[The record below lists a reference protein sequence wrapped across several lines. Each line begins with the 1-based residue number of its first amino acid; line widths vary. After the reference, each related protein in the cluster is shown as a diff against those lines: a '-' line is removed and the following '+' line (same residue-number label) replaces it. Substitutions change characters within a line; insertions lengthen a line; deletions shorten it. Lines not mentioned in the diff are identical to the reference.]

1 MKTLTIARAARKRGR
16 HDQCIG
22 CPRIVRGYEA
32 FVEEGMAKTAKRAKS
47 ESRLGVREP
56 SAGRERRSTQ
66 SRARKASSAPVRLA
80 DVARYA
86 GVSTASVSRAI
97 NAPEL
102 VSLDLRQRVQHAAQV
117 LNWVPNGAAKA
128 LASLQSRTIGA
139 IIPTLGHQ
147 NFATLIEALQQ
158 ELARANYT
166 LVLGCAAASAGDLRV
181 QLARKM
187 VERGVDCIVLV
198 GEAQPAALFELLSSQ
213 RIPCVITYTSGKTP
227 GNTCIG
233 FDNYAAAAQI
243 TRHLLDLGHRKF
255 AMIAA
260 SPEGNDRIQQ
270 RIAGTKDTLAQAG
283 LGIRPQHFAEADSI
297 RRVDSGRAALRQ
309 ILMHENDRPT
319 AVVCSNDYIA
329 TGALIEAAAM
339 KVAVPGDL
347 SVTGFDDMDLSA
359 HLVPALTTVRVP
371 AREMGEEIARYV
383 IRLLEKG
390 SAAPPRPLE
399 ADLVVRASTAPPRER

>member
-1 MKTLTIARAARKRGR
+1 VKA
-16 HDQCIG
+16 
-22 CPRIVRGYEA
+22 
-32 FVEEGMAKTAKRAKS
+32 AKRVKS
-47 ESRLGVREP
+47 DSQRVVRDV
-56 SAGRERRSTQ
+56 AGTRARRSFQ
-66 SRARKASSAPVRLA
+66 SRARKTSSAPVRLA

-102 VSLDLRQRVQHAAQV
+102 VSLELRQRVQHAAQV

-139 IIPTLGHQ
+139 VIPTLGHQ

-158 ELARANYT
+158 ELAQANYT
-166 LVLGCAAASAGDLRV
+166 LVLGCVESSAQDLRV

-187 VERGVDCIVLV
+187 VERGVDCLVLV
-198 GEAQPAALFELLSSQ
+198 GEAQPAPLFELLKTQ
-213 RIPCVITYTSGKTP
+213 RIPYVITYTSGKLA
-227 GNTCIG
+227 GNNCIG
-233 FDNYAAAAQI
+233 FDNYSAAARI
-243 TRHLLDLGHRKF
+243 TRHLLDLGHRQF

-283 LGIRPQHFAEADSI
+283 LGIRPQHFAEVDSS
-297 RRVDSGRAALRQ
+297 RRVESGRAALRQ
-309 ILMHENDRPT
+309 ILMQGEERPT
-319 AVVCSNDYIA
+319 ALVCSNDYIA

-339 KVAVPGDL
+339 KVDVPRDL
-347 SVTGFDDMDLSA
+347 SVTGFDDIDLSA

-383 IRLLEKG
+383 IRLLDKG
-390 SAAPPRPLE
+390 SAELPRPLE
-399 ADLVVRASTAPPRER
+399 ADLVVRDSTAPPRQR